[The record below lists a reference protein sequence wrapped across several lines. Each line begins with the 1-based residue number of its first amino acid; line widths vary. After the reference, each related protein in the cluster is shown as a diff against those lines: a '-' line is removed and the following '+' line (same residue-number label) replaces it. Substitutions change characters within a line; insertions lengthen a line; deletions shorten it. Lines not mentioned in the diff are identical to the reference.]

1 MRELENVLERAAII
15 SGNQTITPQHLPA
28 EMVNNHVSSELQEA
42 VPISNA
48 LAIPNAVEAL
58 ERRLIAEALVATQGN
73 KSKAA
78 KLLEI
83 SERSLWYKLSQYQ
96 MS

>member
-1 MRELENVLERAAII
+1 MVNHVPL
-15 SGNQTITPQHLPA
+15 QTAESAPPSSALVLPA
-28 EMVNNHVSSELQEA
+28 
-42 VPISNA
+42 
-48 LAIPNAVEAL
+48 AVEAL

>member
-1 MRELENVLERAAII
+1 
-15 SGNQTITPQHLPA
+15 
-28 EMVNNHVSSELQEA
+28 MVSHAPVR
-42 VPISNA
+42 VPSVTATANA
-48 LAIPNAVEAL
+48 LALPPAIEAL
-58 ERRLIAEALVATQGN
+58 ERQLITEALAATQGN

-96 MS
+96 MT

>member
-1 MRELENVLERAAII
+1 
-15 SGNQTITPQHLPA
+15 
-28 EMVNNHVSSELQEA
+28 
-42 VPISNA
+42 
-48 LAIPNAVEAL
+48 VEAL
-58 ERRLIAEALVATQGN
+58 ERQLIIKALAFTHGN

-78 KLLEI
+78 KVLEI

>member
-1 MRELENVLERAAII
+1 
-15 SGNQTITPQHLPA
+15 G
-28 EMVNNHVSSELQEA
+28 
-42 VPISNA
+42 NA
-48 LAIPNAVEAL
+48 LALPGAVEAL
-58 ERRLIAEALVATQGN
+58 ERRLIAEALVATHGN

-96 MS
+96 MT

>member
-1 MRELENVLERAAII
+1 VRELENVLERAAII
-15 SGNQTITPQHLPA
+15 SGNQIIMPQHLPA
-28 EMVNNHVSSELQEA
+28 DMVNHVTLQMAETNSASSSLVLPA
-42 VPISNA
+42 
-48 LAIPNAVEAL
+48 AVEAL